1 MRARDHANYHS
12 CRANSGKEK
21 VVKRKESREKKL
33 SLARDVFWD
42 DFRVSTNFQTIKT
55 SSYVKK
61 QRKNGSLGVQR
72 RTSSKDAV
80 KNMSFRKC

>member
-12 CRANSGKEK
+12 CRANLGKKK

-61 QRKNGSLGVQR
+61 QRKNGSVSGIPAANKLKG
-72 RTSSKDAV
+72 
-80 KNMSFRKC
+80 CC